1 MCGNDTALPTL
12 ELGSEAS
19 IKFRTY
25 CHLSEEA
32 QLGWDSAKECGWI
45 SEEEAYRILD
55 LKK

>member
-19 IKFRTY
+19 IKFRAY
-25 CHLSEEA
+25 YHLSEEA